1 MTQWLNGLLVQIA
14 QMGGWGV
21 VLFILLYVVAALT
34 VAPAFPLTV
43 AAGAIYGVARGSAVV
58 FVGAVLGGS
67 AAYAVAVRLAGTRWL
82 RRFDREPRVIV
93 VRNAVKA
100 DSVWVQF
107 LLRLSPIVPFT
118 MLNYALGLARVRY
131 KDFALALVGM
141 VPAIV
146 MYTYY
151 GKVVGDVTALA
162 AGASPPRGPAYY
174 VFLGLG
180 LAATAVATAALTR
193 AARRALRTPGASS
206 L

>member
-1 MTQWLNGLLVQIA
+1 MTHWLHSLLVQIG

-21 VLFILLYVVAALT
+21 LLFIVLYVVAALT

-43 AAGAIYGVARGSAVV
+43 AAGAIYGVARGSVVV
-58 FVGAVLGGS
+58 FIGATLGGS

-82 RRFDREPRVIV
+82 RRFDRQPRVIV
-93 VRNAVKA
+93 VRNAVRD

-118 MLNYALGLARVRY
+118 VLNYALGLARVRY

-162 AGASPPRGPAYY
+162 AGKSAPRGTVYY
-174 VFLGLG
+174 LFLGLG
-180 LAATAVATAALTR
+180 LISTALATGLVTR
-193 AARRALRTPGASS
+193 AARRALKGPVGF
-206 L
+206 